1 MMDFSRHRFCKVFF
15 KLVVVTK
22 LIVIGGIIVKY
33 DKRWYHLTGFGEP
46 STLLRERESQ
56 VYHYLEL
63 VPTRQH
69 QIHLSPLVISPSDEL
84 SGTHLTVLSLKSYL

>member
-46 STLLRERESQ
+46 MYFTTRER
-56 VYHYLEL
+56 VKF
-63 VPTRQH
+63 TTTW
-69 QIHLSPLVISPSDEL
+69 HLFRLDSTKSISPLW
-84 SGTHLTVLSLKSYL
+84 SYLRLMNYLGPI

>member
-46 STLLRERESQ
+46 MYFTTRERERESS
-56 VYHYLEL
+56 L
-63 VPTRQH
+63 
-69 QIHLSPLVISPSDEL
+69 PLLGTCSD
-84 SGTHLTVLSLKSYL
+84 